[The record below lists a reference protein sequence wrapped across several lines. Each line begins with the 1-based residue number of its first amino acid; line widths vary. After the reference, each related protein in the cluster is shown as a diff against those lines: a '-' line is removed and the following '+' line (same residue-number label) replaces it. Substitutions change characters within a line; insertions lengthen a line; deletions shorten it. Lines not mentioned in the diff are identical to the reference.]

1 MFGDF
6 FSWFLPLDK
15 ERLGEQKYCWYLLD
29 ARDATHNM
37 KRTGHQHR
45 HTTASTKVEE
55 VCINQTEDLASFKI
69 MNWFGLAVY

>member
-1 MFGDF
+1 M
-6 FSWFLPLDK
+6 P
-15 ERLGEQKYCWYLLD
+15 EM
-29 ARDATHNM
+29 ATHNM

-45 HTTASTKVEE
+45 HTTASTKDYPTQNVYVKVEE